1 MRTNNSIRRFAAS
14 ALALAILGIG
24 ATASAQQAVVVA
36 GDDDNDGGSRGPNA
50 FLFNSG
56 LITTGLSYTPALIV
70 AVNSDRSEDK
80 YLYAPFVGPWLDL
93 GARDGEGDKL
103 DRTLLVVD
111 GVFQTIG
118 ALQLIA
124 SFMFMD
130 GGDDDVASADESPAI
145 VSQTAVAPARL
156 AEDGYGFVAVG
167 RF

>member
-14 ALALAILGIG
+14 ALAVAVLGIG
-24 ATASAQQAVVVA
+24 ATASAQQSVVVA

-93 GARDGEGDKL
+93 GARDGEGDKV

-118 ALQLIA
+118 AIQLIA

-130 GGDDDVASADESPAI
+130 GDDDVASADESTI
-145 VSQTAVAPARL
+145 VSETAVAPARL

>member
-1 MRTNNSIRRFAAS
+1 MITRDSVRRFAACALS
-14 ALALAILGIG
+14 AAILGIG
-24 ATASAQQAVVVA
+24 ATASAQQAVVVEGD
-36 GDDDNDGGSRGPNA
+36 GDDGASGPNP

-70 AVNSDRSEDK
+70 AVNSDRDEDK
-80 YLYAPFVGPWLDL
+80 FLYAPFVGPWLDL
-93 GARDGEGDKL
+93 AAREDDSKVN
-103 DRTLLVVD
+103 RTLLVLD

-124 SFMFMD
+124 SFMFIDTDD
-130 GGDDDVASADESPAI
+130 GDGVAASEDSTVI
-145 VSQTAVAPARL
+145 SQAAVAPARL

>member
-1 MRTNNSIRRFAAS
+1 MRTNSIRRFAAS
-14 ALALAILGIG
+14 ALAVAVLGIG
-24 ATASAQQAVVVA
+24 ATASAQQSVVVA

-93 GARDGEGDKL
+93 GARDGEGDKV

-118 ALQLIA
+118 AIQLIA

-130 GGDDDVASADESPAI
+130 GDDDVASADESPAV

>member
-1 MRTNNSIRRFAAS
+1 MRTTFIRRFAAS
-14 ALALAILGIG
+14 ALALAVLGIG
-24 ATASAQQAVVVA
+24 ATASAQQTVVVA
-36 GDDDNDGGSRGPNA
+36 GDDDDNDGGSRGPNA

-70 AVNSDRSEDK
+70 AINSDRSEDK

-93 GARDGEGDKL
+93 SARDGGDRV

-118 ALQLIA
+118 AIQLIA
-124 SFMFMD
+124 SFMFME
-130 GGDDDVASADESPAI
+130 GGDGDVANAEESPSL
-145 VSQTAVAPARL
+145 VTQTAVSPARL
-156 AEDGYGFVAVG
+156 ADDGYGFVAVG